1 MEIGTGSAD
10 TYFTYFLVYKNNPSS
25 SAKYSSRIC
34 DEAILKGETCFC
46 FRNPSNP
53 PTATARRFDVFHLSR
68 SDRVNIFT
76 FFEVAKAV
84 KFIKVGNFPLKRF
97 ICPTELELCGKGLLT
112 S

>member
-1 MEIGTGSAD
+1 MEIGAGDAD
-10 TYFTYFLVYKNNPSS
+10 TSHISLSTKTILHRQQNIPPV
-25 SAKYSSRIC
+25 C
-34 DEAILKGETCFC
+34 VEAMLKGETCFC

-68 SDRVNIFT
+68 SDRVNIFIL
-76 FFEVAKAV
+76 FQVAKAV